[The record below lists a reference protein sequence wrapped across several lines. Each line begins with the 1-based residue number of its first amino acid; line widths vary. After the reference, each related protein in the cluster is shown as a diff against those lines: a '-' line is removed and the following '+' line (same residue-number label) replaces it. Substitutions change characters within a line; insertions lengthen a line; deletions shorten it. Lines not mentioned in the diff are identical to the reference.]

1 MITRSACKVII
12 ITQTHVQTDVPLPS
26 RLFVTLLETV
36 AVSSGGLT
44 GEQHKL
50 YGLLCIRYKP
60 GKGDLARVS
69 CLLLGCSWTD
79 GSRHPIRGARWL
91 PPASSRLGSVRFD
104 GLVAENWQA
113 LTHPV

>member
-26 RLFVTLLETV
+26 RLFLTLLETA

-50 YGLLCIRYKP
+50 YGLLCIRYEP

-69 CLLLGCSWTD
+69 CLLLGCSWTG
-79 GSRHPIRGARWL
+79 GSRHPSEVPGGSHRQA
-91 PPASSRLGSVRFD
+91 AGSVRF
-104 GLVAENWQA
+104 GS
-113 LTHPV
+113 TG